1 MGKYAS
7 GKRSLAISDRS
18 GMAFPYTEMVREW
31 NGSLVHTSEYEPKQ
45 PQLEP
50 KPVGSDPQALF
61 NPRPQPAS
69 KASLI
74 LLDSNPF
81 TSVIYGGTTYV
92 NVFSENHQ
100 RAAGSVVRFR
110 GAPIVTTAGP
120 AGSDLI
126 EQPKLRNLQAFATIP
141 TFDNVSDLNN
151 TSGFTIALGQIDSLG
166 NVTGATTSDVVNRF
180 YPCMMSGL
188 AYYLSQKVS
197 PERSG
202 ELERRYESEM
212 LRALDADNQGTSSFI
227 SPQTFYG
234 DGV

>member
-69 KASLI
+69 KTSLI
-74 LLDSNPF
+74 LLGNNPF
-81 TSVIYGGTTYV
+81 TSIISGGTTYV
-92 NVFSENHQ
+92 NIFSEDHQ
-100 RAAGSVVRFR
+100 RKAGDIVRFR
-110 GAPIVTTAGP
+110 GPPLVTSAGT
-120 AGSDLI
+120 GTSDT
-126 EQPKLRNLQAFATIP
+126 RNLQSFGNIP

-151 TSGFTIALGQIDSLG
+151 ANGFTIALGQIDWAG
-166 NVTGATTSDVVNRF
+166 NVTGATTTDALTTPINYFYITSTSNATTGNIEGGGDNCSAGPVTLEVVN
-180 YPCMMSGL
+180 G
-188 AYYLSQKVS
+188 
-197 PERSG
+197 
-202 ELERRYESEM
+202 
-212 LRALDADNQGTSSFI
+212 
-227 SPQTFYG
+227 
-234 DGV
+234 

>member
-1 MGKYAS
+1 MAKYAS

-69 KASLI
+69 KTSLI
-74 LLDSNPF
+74 LLGSNPF
-81 TSVIYGGTTYV
+81 TTVISGGTTYV

-100 RAAGSVVRFR
+100 RSAGDIVRFR
-110 GAPIVTTAGP
+110 GPPIVTAAGP
-120 AGSDLI
+120 GGANPADN
-126 EQPKLRNLQAFATIP
+126 RNMQQFATIP

-151 TSGFTIALGQIDSLG
+151 TSGFTIALGQIDSAG
-166 NVTGATTSDVVNRF
+166 NVTGATTSDALTDPINYFYITSTSAATSGGVSGGGENTSAGPATLEVVN
-180 YPCMMSGL
+180 
-188 AYYLSQKVS
+188 A
-197 PERSG
+197 
-202 ELERRYESEM
+202 
-212 LRALDADNQGTSSFI
+212 
-227 SPQTFYG
+227 
-234 DGV
+234 

>member
-1 MGKYAS
+1 MAKYAS

-50 KPVGSDPQALF
+50 KPVGSDPQALY

-69 KASLI
+69 KTSLI
-74 LLDSNPF
+74 LLNNNPF
-81 TSVIYGGTTYV
+81 TTVISGGTTYV
-92 NVFSENHQ
+92 NVFSEDHQ

-110 GAPIVTTAGP
+110 GPPVVTSAGP

-151 TSGFTIALGQIDSLG
+151 ANGFTIALGQIDSAG
-166 NVTGATTSDVVNRF
+166 NVTGNTTTDSLTDPINYFYITSTSNATTGGVKGGGANCSAGPVTLEVVN
-180 YPCMMSGL
+180 G
-188 AYYLSQKVS
+188 
-197 PERSG
+197 
-202 ELERRYESEM
+202 
-212 LRALDADNQGTSSFI
+212 
-227 SPQTFYG
+227 
-234 DGV
+234 

>member
-1 MGKYAS
+1 MAKYAS

-69 KASLI
+69 KTSLI

-81 TSVIYGGTTYV
+81 TTVISGGTTYV
-92 NVFSENHQ
+92 NVFSEDHQ
-100 RAAGSVVRFR
+100 RAAGSTVRFR
-110 GAPIVTTAGP
+110 GAPIVTAAGP
-120 AGSDLI
+120 GGANADDI
-126 EQPKLRNLQAFATIP
+126 KNLQQFATIP

-151 TSGFTIALGQIDSLG
+151 TSGFTIALGQIDSAG
-166 NVTGATTSDVVNRF
+166 NVTGNTTTDSLSQPIHYFYITSTSNATTGGISGGGDNCSAGPVTLGVVN
-180 YPCMMSGL
+180 
-188 AYYLSQKVS
+188 A
-197 PERSG
+197 
-202 ELERRYESEM
+202 
-212 LRALDADNQGTSSFI
+212 
-227 SPQTFYG
+227 
-234 DGV
+234 

>member
-7 GKRSLAISDRS
+7 GKYAYAISDRS
-18 GMAFPYTEMVREW
+18 GLKFPYDEMVREW

-50 KPVGSDPQALF
+50 KPVGSDPQALY

-69 KASLI
+69 KTSLT

-81 TSVIYGGTTYV
+81 TTVISGGTTFV

-110 GAPIVTTAGP
+110 GAPQVTSAGP
-120 AGSDLI
+120 GGAD
-126 EQPKLRNLQAFATIP
+126 PADLRNLQSFANIP

-151 TSGFTIALGQIDSLG
+151 TSGFTIALGQIDSAG
-166 NVTGATTSDVVNRF
+166 NVTGATTTDPLTQPINYFYITSTSNATTGGVSGGGDNCSAGPVTLEVVN
-180 YPCMMSGL
+180 G
-188 AYYLSQKVS
+188 
-197 PERSG
+197 
-202 ELERRYESEM
+202 
-212 LRALDADNQGTSSFI
+212 
-227 SPQTFYG
+227 
-234 DGV
+234 